1 MAGSCCKLME
11 MDKRAKQGWKWL
23 EVARK
28 GFENNG
34 FGWKLT
40 GNSWKMAGKGF
51 NSMEWADNI

>member
-1 MAGSCCKLME
+1 

-34 FGWKLT
+34 FGFKLT
-40 GNSWKMAGKGF
+40 GNSWKMAG
-51 NSMEWADNI
+51 NRMEWADNI